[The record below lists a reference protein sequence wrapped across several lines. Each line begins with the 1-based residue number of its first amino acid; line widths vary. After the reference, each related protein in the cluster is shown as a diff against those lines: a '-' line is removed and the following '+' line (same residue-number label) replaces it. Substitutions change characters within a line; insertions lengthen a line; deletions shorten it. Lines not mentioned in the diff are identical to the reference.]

1 MAYRKI
7 PIQFICNWNHRG
19 IFKKGKKIFEVQ
31 WLNIFQIYW
40 KTYIYSFNN
49 FSKPQVVELQMK
61 ELQKWK
67 CQKKKK
73 IEDKVLNTASVKETY
88 FFFHIRTGIRIMVYF
103 IRNKRVHE
111 IINNIFKVLT
121 EKKKS
126 VNQKFYIQQK

>member
-1 MAYRKI
+1 M
-7 PIQFICNWNHRG
+7 
-19 IFKKGKKIFEVQ
+19 
-31 WLNIFQIYW
+31 
-40 KTYIYSFNN
+40 S
-49 FSKPQVVELQMK
+49 
-61 ELQKWK
+61 
-67 CQKKKK
+67 KKKTK
-73 IEDKVLNTASVKETY
+73 TEDKEKVLNKASVKETY